1 MLQVTTGNKVFTF
14 SEISGGK
21 ILFLAWQKPCSPL
34 SQLNDCKLTLNRY
47 HCIYP
52 LAKID
57 KILIFLL

>member
-21 ILFLAWQKPCSPL
+21 ILFSAWQQPCSPL
-34 SQLNDCKLTLNRY
+34 KSAKLTLNRY

-57 KILIFLL
+57 KILIYLL